1 MEVYLQNNSDTD
13 DQFNENNLNH
23 TDLNNNPKQEDKI
36 FNQQF
41 NTLLDSNDKLKSKNN
56 TQPDIDE
63 DEEEIYNLNDIN
75 DKDNL
80 KIDIPKEQPKFNQ
93 NNLNDVNEQTKDT
106 TFPKLF
112 SNQTDV
118 NHKDNCEINVNQ
130 ITQNLSEFNT
140 NPKHNDNNLINNNNS
155 LNDYKPTDNNLIK
168 GIENESKI
176 P

>member
-13 DQFNENNLNH
+13 DPFNENKLND

-56 TQPDIDE
+56 TEPDINE

-93 NNLNDVNEQTKDT
+93 NNLNDVNEQTKYTEWDAV
-106 TFPKLF
+106 FILVLY
-112 SNQTDV
+112 S
-118 NHKDNCEINVNQ
+118 H
-130 ITQNLSEFNT
+130 
-140 NPKHNDNNLINNNNS
+140 
-155 LNDYKPTDNNLIK
+155 
-168 GIENESKI
+168 
-176 P
+176 